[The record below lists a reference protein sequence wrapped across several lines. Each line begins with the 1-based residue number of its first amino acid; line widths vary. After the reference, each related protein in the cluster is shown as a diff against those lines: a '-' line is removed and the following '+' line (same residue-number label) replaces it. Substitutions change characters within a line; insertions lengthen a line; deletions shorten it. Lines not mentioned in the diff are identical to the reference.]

1 MSSSFFRRAFFAC
14 FVAACAA
21 GPLSAFD
28 DIDSLF
34 DDPDA
39 FLIEEAPI
47 VEDPVAAIESGMGF
61 RWGGDFSGS
70 TAFQLSWASIP
81 SGTAELTNPSES
93 LHPALRARLWFDA
106 RPERRY
112 RVSGKVST
120 DWPFTSATIY
130 ELFADFNWQDQ
141 LFFRFGKQSAA
152 WGVSRFYQI
161 ADPLSV
167 SVKDP
172 ANPTADLEGPLALR
186 VSRPFGVNNL
196 YAYALLKDS
205 YVAEPGNPSTAD
217 LGLGLK
223 ADFLV
228 RPPKNPVLG
237 NGELSLGVFHQRRLA
252 PKFTASYSTG
262 FGKVQLFTDQVLSW
276 GLDEARLTDRLDPD
290 ASALSLSVY
299 DTETVTT
306 GVHYAA
312 TAGFLYVNTDWKCTV
327 YGEYLFLGYGSSRY
341 GYLENLLERFG
352 LEQADI
358 GIRQTL
364 AAADVFGYQSRHNS
378 ALSVSWSELPFSD
391 KLSAQ
396 VLWLQN
402 WVELSGMVSPSIT
415 FTPFKYFDVT
425 CGINLAWGGD
435 NTEWVL
441 KTASLSSG
449 LPEPQRLTGRL
460 TFKLGVGSF

>member
-1 MSSSFFRRAFFAC
+1 MYSSFFRRAFLAC
-14 FVAACAA
+14 FVAALAA
-21 GPLSAFD
+21 GPLWAFD

-39 FLIEEAPI
+39 FTIEDVPV
-47 VEDPVAAIESGMGF
+47 VEDPVAEMESGMGF

-81 SGTAELTNPSES
+81 SGTAEFANPSES
-93 LHPALRARLWFDA
+93 MHPALRARLWFDA

-120 DWPFTSATIY
+120 DWPFTTATIY

-186 VSRPFGVNNL
+186 VTRPFGVNNV
-196 YAYALLKDS
+196 YAWALVKDS
-205 YVAEPGNPSTAD
+205 YISDGTKPSAAD

-223 ADFLV
+223 ADFLI

-237 NGELSLGVFHQRRLA
+237 NGELSLGLFHQRRLA

-262 FGKVQLFTDQVLSW
+262 VGKVQLFTDQVLSW
-276 GLDEARLTDRLDPD
+276 GLDGARLTDSLDPD
-290 ASALSLSVY
+290 ASALFLPVY
-299 DTETVTT
+299 DTEITNN
-306 GVHYAA
+306 GLQYAA
-312 TAGFLYVNTDWKCTV
+312 TAGFLYINNNWKCTV
-327 YGEYLFLGYGSSRY
+327 YGEYLFLGYGAGRS
-341 GYLENLLERFG
+341 GYLEDLFGRFG

-358 GIRQTL
+358 GVRHTL
-364 AAADVFGYQSRHNS
+364 SAADVFGYQSRHNS
-378 ALSVSWSELPFSD
+378 ALSLSWSELPFSD

-425 CGINLAWGGD
+425 CGLNISWGGD
-435 NTEWVL
+435 KTEWVL
-441 KTASLSSG
+441 KTADLSSG